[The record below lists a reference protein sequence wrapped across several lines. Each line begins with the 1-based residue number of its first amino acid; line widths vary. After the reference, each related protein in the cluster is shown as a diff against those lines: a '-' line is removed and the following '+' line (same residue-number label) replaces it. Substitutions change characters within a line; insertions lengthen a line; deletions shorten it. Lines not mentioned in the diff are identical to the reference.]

1 MTDAEKVAHYEDI
14 LGITENNDRYT
25 KLRDAFEMS
34 PGATWLLSRL
44 VAAKGRWIPKGVLLD
59 AIPGFDEADDRH
71 LSAVKVRV
79 HEIRKRLGKSVIDWD
94 RELGYRLSKSGIE
107 VTDKV
112 LAIFTITWYRGTAPM
127 PRPPAPTPVPEP
139 VVSIHVEPLRLDEAT
154 VRRIVND
161 PDVLPIDRMRIHGAW
176 RASGG

>member
-79 HEIRKRLGKSVIDWD
+79 HEVRKRLGKSVIDWD

-107 VTDKV
+107 ATDRV
-112 LAIFTITWYRGTAPM
+112 LAVFTVTWYRGTAPM
-127 PRPPAPTPVPEP
+127 PRPPAPVPVPAPAIVIHTTPQREP
-139 VVSIHVEPLRLDEAT
+139 TTLD
-154 VRRIVND
+154 RI
-161 PDVLPIDRMRIHGAW
+161 IEHGRMCAMGLGPGSR
-176 RASGG
+176 